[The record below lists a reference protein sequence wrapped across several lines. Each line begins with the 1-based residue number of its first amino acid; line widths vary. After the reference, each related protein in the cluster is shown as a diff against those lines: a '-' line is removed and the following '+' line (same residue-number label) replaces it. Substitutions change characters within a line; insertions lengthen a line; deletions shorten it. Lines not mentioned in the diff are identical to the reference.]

1 MVLFFVA
8 LSAEWCN
15 RHVASWVAIGT
26 SIVVVFSLVGW
37 CIWTARDRTRHWWF
51 QAEPDQSP
59 RNVIQ
64 DQHQGEGDVKESL
77 HSLLMKRIP
86 VFFSAYLKTKE
97 HDFTTDEKKPAEELH
112 TRHCSHLGLN
122 PNGDAED
129 LHVRVADEVMEERN
143 THSASSSPV
152 IFTVRQPTLL
162 PDGPDPIS

>member
-37 CIWTARDRTRHWWF
+37 CIWTARDRRRHWWF
-51 QAEPDQSP
+51 QVDPDQQSP
-59 RNVIQ
+59 CNDIQ
-64 DQHQGEGDVKESL
+64 DQHQGEGDAKASL
-77 HSLLMKRIP
+77 HSLLMKPIRC
-86 VFFSAYLKTKE
+86 FFPAYLKTKE
-97 HDFTTDEKKPAEELH
+97 CDFTTDEKEPAEELH
-112 TRHCSHLGLN
+112 TRHSHLGLN
-122 PNGDAED
+122 PNGDAEE
-129 LHVRVADEVMEERN
+129 LHVRVANEVMEERN

-152 IFTVRQPTLL
+152 IVTVRQPTLL